1 MFGGVWRYGLNKNL
15 RNSLIKEVWI
25 VGLKVVFKLL
35 IWFNGAILKHIS
47 EAISGDALIYSN
59 LFIAL
64 VGKRES
70 KFVFNRNLEYR
81 NSFNKGSSCYEVYVV
96 SIKDSILWF
105 L

>member
-1 MFGGVWRYGLNKNL
+1 MFGGVWRYSLNKNL
-15 RNSLIKEVWI
+15 RKSLIKEVWI

-35 IWFNGAILKHIS
+35 IWFNGAVLKHIS
-47 EAISGDALIYSN
+47 EAISGDALTCSK
-59 LFIAL
+59 LL

-81 NSFNKGSSCYEVYVV
+81 NSFNKGSSCYEVYIV

>member
-1 MFGGVWRYGLNKNL
+1 MIGGVLRYGLNKNL
-15 RNSLIKEVWI
+15 RKSLIKEVWI

-47 EAISGDALIYSN
+47 EAISGAL
-59 LFIAL
+59 LFIVL

-81 NSFNKGSSCYEVYVV
+81 NGFNKGSSCYEIYVV